1 MFGVAKLMVSTPLGS
16 EARGVV
22 TGWEQV
28 VSSNTDKT
36 DHVYKVAYRFTDAAG
51 KQHKGS
57 YQQKAYN
64 RTKLANEGTVV
75 KVRYLSAFPAIHG
88 LEGKNPLQALLL
100 MGAGLVVGFV
110 ALKYQPKQQAG

>member
-16 EARGVV
+16 QARGVV
-22 TGWEQV
+22 TAWEQV
-28 VSSNTDKT
+28 VSSNTGKT
-36 DHVYKVAYRFTDAAG
+36 DHVYKVEYRFTDAAG

-64 RTKLANEGTVV
+64 RTKLPNEGKVV
-75 KVRYLSAFPAIHG
+75 KVRYLSALPAIHG
-88 LEGKNPLQALLL
+88 LEDKNPLQALLL

-110 ALKYQPKQQAG
+110 ALKYQPKPKAG